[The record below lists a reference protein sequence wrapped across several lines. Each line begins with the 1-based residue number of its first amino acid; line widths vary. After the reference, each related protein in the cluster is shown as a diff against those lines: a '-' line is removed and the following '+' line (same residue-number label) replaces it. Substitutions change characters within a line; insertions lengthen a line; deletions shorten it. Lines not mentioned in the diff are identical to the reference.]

1 MANPTV
7 LAAACEGWRWRETVS
22 LGPGWLSHV
31 RRAARQPRHPSRSPC
46 LRSSRPTPPSTCD
59 ACRKNLFA
67 SALSDR
73 PLDRMGQRGL
83 GDLTGKVSALGAPGA
98 QRGTEAVRRDWPGE
112 PLQRPR
118 DCVVINWTTRMP
130 ARENDSG
137 CWARSSFRIA
147 TARGESG
154 TRCALRIFIL
164 FAGISHTSPSISA
177 HVAKRISLMRVPVK
191 VRNSKARAATPGS
204 ARSLRM
210 KSGTPR

>member
-1 MANPTV
+1 MCGAQRDN
-7 LAAACEGWRWRETVS
+7 LATRHGRPAFAVV
-22 LGPGWLSHV
+22 GPRLHQLATLVEKICSQV
-31 RRAARQPRHPSRSPC
+31 RSQ
-46 LRSSRPTPPSTCD
+46 
-59 ACRKNLFA
+59 
-67 SALSDR
+67 DR
-73 PLDRMGQRGL
+73 PLDCMGQRGL

-98 QRGTEAVRRDWPGE
+98 QRGTEVVRRDWPGE

-137 CWARSSFRIA
+137 CWAPSSFRIA

-164 FAGISHTSPSISA
+164 FAGIFHTSPSISA

-191 VRNSKARAATPGS
+191 VRNSKARAATP
-204 ARSLRM
+204 ARRAACA
-210 KSGTPR
+210 

>member
-1 MANPTV
+1 MQPHVRSV
-7 LAAACEGWRWRETVS
+7 LTSAAACEGWRWRETVS

-46 LRSSRPTPPSTCD
+46 LRSSRPRLHQLATLVEKICSQV
-59 ACRKNLFA
+59 R
-67 SALSDR
+67 SQDR
-73 PLDRMGQRGL
+73 PLDCMGQP
-83 GDLTGKVSALGAPGA
+83 LGAPGA
-98 QRGTEAVRRDWPGE
+98 QRGTEVVRRDWPGE

-164 FAGISHTSPSISA
+164 FAGIFHTSPSISA

-191 VRNSKARAATPGS
+191 VRNSKARAATP
-204 ARSLRM
+204 ARRAACA
-210 KSGTPR
+210 